1 MHQGICVLY
10 LAGVCNQWRTPE
22 GDQWQGENWVGVIYF
37 SGFLSARWFFEVN
50 WWSHKKKKSHPPW
63 ESPLYP
69 TCPLCLCFDVCSI
82 PLFCLDNIS
91 ILFFTLNPH
100 QISQFN
106 YVVCFLDTGKYL
118 ECTSNWLWKSSW
130 QLRFNSK
137 YIGTL
142 FLHIYKIPIFNF
154 NPNKMCFKSWRSG
167 IKGRPFIFLLYEM
180 FWVA

>member
-1 MHQGICVLY
+1 MENTRGRSLTGRKLSGSY
-10 LAGVCNQWRTPE
+10 LFFW
-22 GDQWQGENWVGVIYF
+22 
-37 SGFLSARWFFEVN
+37 LSLCKMVFEVN
-50 WWSHKKKKSHPPW
+50 RWSHKKKSHPPW

-130 QLRFNSK
+130 QLRLNSK

-142 FLHIYKIPIFNF
+142 FLHIYKMPIFIF
-154 NPNKMCFKSWRSG
+154 NHNKMCFKSSRSG

-180 FWVA
+180 FWIA